1 MTECDEALIAL
12 LFGRGL
18 ERGIEAHVAACPRCA
33 VEATRARE
41 VAAALAADRVPEPG
55 AALSPRLLRAADT
68 LLARNARRAAWT
80 TLARPLGAALV
91 PLPALLFVDVL
102 LLRWGYG
109 LLAAVLP
116 APLGLY
122 LVFSYAVTLTVLL
135 ALTYGAI
142 PILAERQLRLRL
154 EEAHG

>member
-1 MTECDEALIAL
+1 MTDCDAALTAL
-12 LFGRGL
+12 LFGRDADR
-18 ERGIEAHVAACPRCA
+18 ETEAHVAACPRCA
-33 VEATRARE
+33 VEVARTRG
-41 VAAALAADRVPEPG
+41 VAAALAADRVPEPSPG
-55 AALSPRLLRAADT
+55 LSTHMLRAAEPH
-68 LLARNARRAAWT
+68 LARNARRAAWT
-80 TLARPLGAALV
+80 TLARALGAALV

-122 LVFSYAVTLTVLL
+122 LVLSYAVTLTVLL

-142 PILAERQLRLRL
+142 PIVAERQLRLRL
-154 EEAHG
+154 REAHG